1 MRTPKR
7 TRAPKRKVS
16 PMRGETLTLQLT
28 NVSLD
33 TRHMVKWCDERHG
46 RPLPHTQESQHGSA
60 TSKKAV
66 LETADTA
73 PLERIS
79 ATRGWSLPMEAT
91 MSVFRAHQWQWN

>member
-1 MRTPKR
+1 
-7 TRAPKRKVS
+7 
-16 PMRGETLTLQLT
+16 MRGETLTLQLT
-28 NVSLD
+28 TVSLD
-33 TRHMVKWCDERHG
+33 TQHMVKRCDERHG
-46 RPLPHTQESQHGSA
+46 RPLPHSQESQHASA

-79 ATRGWSLPMEAT
+79 ATQGWALPMEAT